1 MVQWN
6 RSKRCDKDTVPLS
19 GCSPLERG
27 NGCSCNDASVD
38 KPEQRSLNSLL
49 CAQYRKQSKHVV
61 DLCVC
66 GWAAVHEPH
75 PGEF

>member
-1 MVQWN
+1 MI
-6 RSKRCDKDTVPLS
+6 KILS
-19 GCSPLERG
+19 HSQDAHLRERG
-27 NGCSCNDASVD
+27 NRCSCNDASVD

-49 CAQYRKQSKHVV
+49 CAHYRKQSKHVV
-61 DLCVC
+61 DLSVC